1 MEYHVLMMVVKALT
15 EFEPVGFVREV
26 KGDTVSFFLNQGLTL
41 SFGQI
46 VRIDSDNRSFYA
58 RVVDAGSSSTLKTNE
73 QLREAEGKESFGPYS
88 SFRHVDAILLLES
101 NAGNIRSPTFNPNYM
116 DHVYATNEEDYSILR
131 LSGDL
136 EIGLLRSGENVLGE
150 VGISVTAIP
159 KMMGMFGMT
168 GSGKTNTELVL
179 NARIIDNPETVG
191 LIFDFAGQLLS
202 GKDIGS
208 GSGLGDHPLFHSTVR
223 YYSARGG
230 KLCIGL
236 RTLTPG
242 RLWTIFPE
250 IGRPQIRVARR
261 LYEQLGKCW
270 IEESREAY
278 ILEGYLGVGKII
290 NYKSPNVINALMS
303 RLSDL
308 PSHLFPPSNYN
319 FIDDVIQNISKGITC
334 LIDISGLTSEEQQ
347 NVTCLTATNVAQ
359 HYKRLWENNFEAWKK
374 LPTLLITLEEAHAFL
389 DPEIRKTIFSDIA
402 LTYRKYRVGLNAVT
416 PRPSKINRDVFAEL
430 WTKVIMKT
438 ELKRDRDYLTQNT
451 PYMEYS
457 DTEIKMLDIGEA
469 LLISEPQ
476 IRFAVPIKVI
486 HYPDYLQQRGTA
498 EYDLPP
504 SKPLSEMD
512 EKLKR
517 IKSAG
522 EFLAAEERSRKR

>member
-1 MEYHVLMMVVKALT
+1 LSDI
-15 EFEPVGFVREV
+15 EPVGFVREV
-26 KGDTVSFFLNQGLTL
+26 KGDKISFFLNQGVNL

-46 VRIDSDNRSFYA
+46 VRIASDGRSFYA

-88 SFRHVDAILLLES
+88 SFRHVDAILFLERH
-101 NAGNIRSPTFNPNYM
+101 AGNVRSPTFNPDYM
-116 DHVYATNEEDYSILR
+116 NRVYATSEEDYLILR
-131 LSGDL
+131 LAGDL
-136 EIGLLRSGENVLGE
+136 EIGRLRSGEDVLGE
-150 VGISVTAIP
+150 VGVNVQAIP

-208 GSGLGDHPLFHSTVR
+208 ESGLRGHPLFHTNVR
-223 YYSARGG
+223 YYSARDG

-236 RTLTPG
+236 HTLTPG
-242 RLWTIFPE
+242 RLWTIFPG
-250 IGRPQIRVARR
+250 IGKPQVRVARR
-261 LYEQLGKCW
+261 LYEQLGSCW
-270 IEESREAY
+270 IEKSREAY
-278 ILEGYLGVGKII
+278 NIEGYLGVGKII
-290 NYKSPNVINALMS
+290 NYKSPTVINALMS

-308 PSHLFPPSNYN
+308 
-319 FIDDVIQNISKGITC
+319 
-334 LIDISGLTSEEQQ
+334 
-347 NVTCLTATNVAQ
+347 LTASNVAY
-359 HYKRLWENNFEAWKK
+359 HYKRLWERNFEEWKK
-374 LPTLLITLEEAHAFL
+374 LPTLLITLEEAHEFL
-389 DPEIRKTIFSDIA
+389 DPEIRKTIFSNIA

-486 HYPDYLQQRGTA
+486 HYPDYLKERGKA
-498 EYDLPP
+498 EYDLPQ
-504 SKPLSEMD
+504 SKPLSEMN
-512 EKLKR
+512 EKLRRLKL
-517 IKSAG
+517 AG
-522 EFLAAEERSRKR
+522 ESLAAGDKSKKP

>member
-1 MEYHVLMMVVKALT
+1 VVKALT
-15 EFEPVGFVREV
+15 EFEPVGFVRDV
-26 KGDTVSFFLNQGLTL
+26 KGDTVSFFLNQGVSL

-58 RVVDAGSSSTLKTNE
+58 RVVDAGSSSTLNTNE

-88 SFRHVDAILLLES
+88 SFRHVDAILFLERTS
-101 NAGNIRSPTFNPNYM
+101 DRTRSPTFNPNYM
-116 DHVYATNEEDYSILR
+116 DHVYTTNEEDYSVLK
-131 LSGDL
+131 LAGDL
-136 EIGLLRSGENVLGE
+136 EIGLLRSGEEVLGE
-150 VGISVTAIP
+150 VGVSVKAIP

-208 GSGLGDHPLFHSTVR
+208 EIGLRDHPLYHSKVR
-223 YYSARGG
+223 YYSARDG

-261 LYEQLGKCW
+261 LYEQLGNCW

-278 ILEGYLGVGKII
+278 FSEGYLGVGKII
-290 NYKSPNVINALMS
+290 NYKSPTVINALMS

-308 PSHLFPPSNYN
+308 PPHLFPPSNYN
-319 FIDDVIQNISKGITC
+319 FIDDVVQNISKEVTC

-359 HYKRLWENNFEAWKK
+359 HYKRMWENNFDEWKK
-374 LPTLLITLEEAHAFL
+374 LPTLLITLEEAHEFL
-389 DPEIRKTIFSDIA
+389 DPEIHKTIFSNIA

-430 WTKVIMKT
+430 WTKIIMKT

-486 HYPDYLQQRGTA
+486 HYPDYLQQRGKA
-498 EYDLPP
+498 EYDLPV

-517 IKSAG
+517 IKAAG
-522 EFLAAEERSRKR
+522 ESLAAEERSRKR

>member
-1 MEYHVLMMVVKALT
+1 MT

-26 KGDTVSFFLNQGLTL
+26 KGDTVSFFLNQAVTL

-46 VRIDSDNRSFYA
+46 VRIDCDNRSFYA
-58 RVVDAGSSSTLKTNE
+58 RVVDAGSSSTLNTNE

-88 SFRHVDAILLLES
+88 SYRHVDAVLLLES
-101 NAGNIRSPTFNPNYM
+101 NAGKIRSPTFNPNYM
-116 DHVYATNEEDYSILR
+116 DHVYTITEEDYAILR

-136 EIGLLRSGENVLGE
+136 EIGRLRSGETVLGE
-150 VGISVTAIP
+150 VGISVKAIP

-168 GSGKTNTELVL
+168 GSGKTNTELIL

-202 GKDIGS
+202 GKDIGAE
-208 GSGLGDHPLFHSTVR
+208 SGLREHPLFHSKVR
-223 YYSARGG
+223 YYSAREG

-242 RLWTIFPE
+242 RLWTIFPD
-250 IGRPQIRVARR
+250 IGRPQIRVSRR
-261 LYEQLGKCW
+261 LYEQLGTCW
-270 IEESREAY
+270 IEQS
-278 ILEGYLGVGKII
+278 LETYRMEGHSGVGRII
-290 NYKSPNVINALMS
+290 NYQQKNVISALMS

-308 PSHLFPPSNYN
+308 PPHLYPPSNYN
-319 FIDDVIQNISKGITC
+319 FIDDVVQNISKGITC

-347 NVTCLTATNVAQ
+347 NVTCLTATNVAR
-359 HYKRLWENNFEAWKK
+359 HYKRSWETNFEAWKK
-374 LPTLLITLEEAHAFL
+374 LPTLLITLEEAHEFL
-389 DPEIRKTIFSDIA
+389 DPEIHKTIFSDIA

-486 HYPDYLQQRGTA
+486 HYPDYLRRRGKPD
-498 EYDLPP
+498 YDLPE
-504 SKPLSEMD
+504 SKPLSEM
-512 EKLKR
+512 ESNLKR
-517 IKSAG
+517 LKAAGKSLSS
-522 EFLAAEERSRKR
+522 EDTV

>member
-1 MEYHVLMMVVKALT
+1 MGYQIFLRAMNALT
-15 EFEPVGFVREV
+15 EYEPVGFVREV
-26 KGDTVSFFLNQGLTL
+26 KGDTVSFFLNQGVTL

-46 VRIDSDNRSFYA
+46 VRINSETRRFYA

-88 SFRHVDAILLLES
+88 SFRHVDAVLLLES

-116 DHVYATNEEDYSILR
+116 DQVYTINEEDYSVLQ
-131 LSGDL
+131 LAGDL
-136 EIGLLRSGENVLGE
+136 EIGRLRSGEEVLGI
-150 VGISVTAIP
+150 VGLNAKAIP

-208 GSGLGDHPLFHSTVR
+208 ESGLGDHPLFHSNVR
-223 YYSARGG
+223 YYSARDG

-242 RLWTIFPE
+242 RLWTIFPD

-270 IEESREAY
+270 VEQS
-278 ILEGYLGVGKII
+278 LEVYRQEGHSGVGRII
-290 NYKSPNVINALMS
+290 SYNQKNVISALMS

-308 PSHLFPPSNYN
+308 PRHLFPPSDYN
-319 FIDDVIQNISKGITC
+319 FIEDVVQNLSKGITC
-334 LIDISGLTSEEQQ
+334 LVDISGLTSEEQQ

-359 HYKRLWENNFEAWKK
+359 HYKRSWENNFEAWKK
-374 LPTLLITLEEAHAFL
+374 LPTLLITLEEAHEFL
-389 DPEIRKTIFSDIA
+389 DPEIQKTIFSDIA

-486 HYPDYLQQRGTA
+486 HYPDYLKTREKVDYNLA
-498 EYDLPP
+498 P
-504 SKPLSEMD
+504 SEHLSEMD
-512 EKLKR
+512 AKLKR
-517 IKSAG
+517 LKAVGKSLTS
-522 EFLAAEERSRKR
+522 EDSSM

>member
-1 MEYHVLMMVVKALT
+1 MRVVKVLT
-15 EFEPVGFVREV
+15 EYEPVGFVREV
-26 KGDTVSFFLNQGLTL
+26 KGDTVSFFLNQGVTL

-58 RVVDAGSSSTLKTNE
+58 RIVDAGSSSTLKTNE

-88 SFRHVDAILLLES
+88 SFRYVDAILFLERTS
-101 NAGNIRSPTFNPNYM
+101 DKIRSPTFNPNYM
-116 DHVYATNEEDYSILR
+116 DRVYATSEEDYSVLR

-136 EIGLLRSGENVLGE
+136 AVGRLRSGEAVLGE
-150 VGISVTAIP
+150 VGVNVQAIP

-168 GSGKTNTELVL
+168 GSGKTNTELIL

-202 GKDIGS
+202 GKEIGS
-208 GSGLGDHPLFHSTVR
+208 DNGLGDHPLFHTRVR
-223 YYSARGG
+223 YYSARDG

-236 RTLTPG
+236 HTLTPG
-242 RLWTIFPE
+242 RLRTIFPE
-250 IGRPQIRVARR
+250 IGKPQIRVARR
-261 LYEQLGKCW
+261 LYEQLGSCW
-270 IEESREAY
+270 IEQSREAY
-278 ILEGYLGVGKII
+278 NIEGHLGVGKII
-290 NYKSPNVINALMS
+290 NYKSSTVINALMS

-308 PSHLFPPSNYN
+308 PPHLFPPSNYN

-347 NVTCLTATNVAQ
+347 NITCLTATNVAY
-359 HYKRLWENNFEAWKK
+359 HYKRLWERNFEEWKK
-374 LPTLLITLEEAHAFL
+374 LPTLLITLEEAHEFL
-389 DPEIRKTIFSDIA
+389 DPEIRKTIFSNIA

-486 HYPDYLQQRGTA
+486 HYPDYLKERGKT
-498 EYDLPP
+498 EYDLPQ

-512 EKLKR
+512 EKLRRLKV
-517 IKSAG
+517 AG
-522 EFLAAEERSRKR
+522 ESLAAGDKSKKP

>member
-1 MEYHVLMMVVKALT
+1 LSCT
-15 EFEPVGFVREV
+15 EPVGFVREV
-26 KGDTVSFFLNQGLTL
+26 KGDKVSFFLKEGMTL

-46 VRIDSDNRSFYA
+46 VRIDSDTRSFYA
-58 RVVDAGSSSTLKTNE
+58 RVVDAGSSSTLRTDE

-88 SFRHVDAILLLES
+88 RYRHVDAILFLERH
-101 NAGNIRSPTFNPNYM
+101 GDTIRSPTFNPNYM
-116 DHVYATNEEDYSILR
+116 DRVYATSEEDYAVLW

-136 EIGLLRSGENVLGE
+136 EIGRLRSGDQVLGT
-150 VGISVTAIP
+150 VGISIKAIP

-179 NARIIDNPETVG
+179 NARIIDNPDTVG
-191 LIFDFAGQLLS
+191 LIFDFAGQLLT
-202 GKDIGS
+202 GKDIRAS
-208 GSGLGDHPLFHSTVR
+208 CGLQDHPLFYKKVR
-223 YYSARGG
+223 YYSSQDG
-230 KLCIGL
+230 KLSIGL
-236 RTLTPG
+236 HTLTPG
-242 RLWTIFPE
+242 RLWTIFPD
-250 IGRPQIRVARR
+250 IGKPQVRVARR
-261 LYEQLGKCW
+261 LYEQLGKYW
-270 IEESREAY
+270 IEQA
-278 ILEGYLGVGKII
+278 LEIYRVEGHAGIGRLI
-290 NYKSPNVINALMS
+290 NYQQKSVISALMS

-308 PSHLFPPSNYN
+308 PPHLYPPADYN
-319 FIDDVIQNISKGITC
+319 FIDDVVQNISKGITC

-359 HYKRLWENNFEAWKK
+359 HYKQMWENNFEEWKK
-374 LPTLLITLEEAHAFL
+374 LPTLLITLEEAHEFL

-430 WTKVIMKT
+430 WTKIIMKT

-451 PYMEYS
+451 PYLEYS

-486 HYPDYLQQRGTA
+486 HYPDYLKQRGKA
-498 EYDLPP
+498 DYNLPQ
-504 SKPLSEMD
+504 SKSLSGMD
-512 EKLKR
+512 ENLKR
-517 IKSAG
+517 LKSAG
-522 EFLAAEERSRKR
+522 ESLSTGGL

>member
-1 MEYHVLMMVVKALT
+1 LS
-15 EFEPVGFVREV
+15 EFEPVGFVRDV
-26 KGDTVSFFLNQGLTL
+26 KGDTVSFFLNQGVNL

-46 VRIDSDNRSFYA
+46 VRINSETRSFYA
-58 RVVDAGSSSTLKTNE
+58 RVVDAGSSSTLNTNE

-88 SFRHVDAILLLES
+88 SFRHVDAILFLERRGK
-101 NAGNIRSPTFNPNYM
+101 NVRSPTFNPNYM
-116 DHVYATNEEDYSILR
+116 DRVYATCEDDHSILR

-136 EIGLLRSGENVLGE
+136 EIGRLRSGEEVLGD
-150 VGISVTAIP
+150 VGISVKALP

-168 GSGKTNTELVL
+168 GSGKTNTELIL

-202 GKDIGS
+202 GKDIGAD
-208 GSGLGDHPLFHSTVR
+208 SGLQDHPLFHTKVR
-223 YYSARGG
+223 YYSTRDG

-236 RTLTPG
+236 HTLTPG
-242 RLWTIFPE
+242 RLWTIFPD
-250 IGRPQIRVARR
+250 IGKPQVRVARR
-261 LYEQLGKCW
+261 LYEQLGRCW
-270 IEESREAY
+270 IEQS
-278 ILEGYLGVGKII
+278 LEIYRVEGHTGIGRII
-290 NYKSPNVINALMS
+290 NYQQKNVISALMS

-308 PSHLFPPSNYN
+308 PPNLYPPSNYN
-319 FIDDVIQNISKGITC
+319 FIDDVVQNISQGITC

-347 NVTCLTATNVAQ
+347 NVTCLTASNVAY
-359 HYKRLWENNFEAWKK
+359 HYKQLWERNFEEWEK
-374 LPTLLITLEEAHAFL
+374 LPTLLITLEEAHEFL
-389 DPEIRKTIFSDIA
+389 DPEIRKTIFSNIA

-476 IRFAVPIKVI
+476 IRFAVPLKVI
-486 HYPDYLQQRGTA
+486 HYPDYLKTRGKA
-498 EYDLPP
+498 DYDLPQ
-504 SKPLSEMD
+504 SKALSEMD
-512 EKLKR
+512 ERLKR
-517 IKSAG
+517 LKAAG
-522 EFLAAEERSRKR
+522 ESLAAGDKIKKP